1 MVKTSLT
8 TTATTTTAAISLIG
22 LLIFGMTT
30 TTTTALATPFLSA
43 LPDENPRR
51 QQNNSQGQ
59 FIEGL
64 GQAREQ
70 MEEERVADM
79 AEEEERQ
86 QELQADASTDKD
98 RVPITI
104 TTTNGTTLTVQAID
118 DIDLDGFNDAFNDT
132 SLDYGIKL
140 ENVSI
145 SEGGHLSIQA
155 RLDFYADPENQ
166 ARYYVANGTV
176 YEIVAKPTG
185 AAPVSTTTPETTTTI
200 P

>member
-1 MVKTSLT
+1 MKSSLELT
-8 TTATTTTAAISLIG
+8 TAISLIG
-22 LLIFGMTT
+22 LLILGMTT
-30 TTTTALATPFLSA
+30 TNTTAFATPLLSA
-43 LPDENPRR
+43 LPDSDTR
-51 QQNNSQGQ
+51 QQQNKSQDQ
-59 FIEGL
+59 FVEGL

-70 MEEERVADM
+70 MEEERAADI

-86 QELQADASTDKD
+86 QELQADASTGED

-145 SEGGHLSIQA
+145 SEDGHLSIQA
-155 RLDFYADPENQ
+155 RLDFYADPDNQ

-176 YEIVAKPTG
+176 YEIVAKPPTG
-185 AAPVSTTTPETTTTI
+185 TASSTTLETTTTT

>member
-1 MVKTSLT
+1 MKPLALTAIGQLSLLLFVGIS
-8 TTATTTTAAISLIG
+8 TTTTA
-22 LLIFGMTT
+22 F
-30 TTTTALATPFLSA
+30 ATPYLSA
-43 LPDENPRR
+43 LPDSIPRQ
-51 QQNNSQGQ
+51 QQNNTQDQ

-70 MEEERVADM
+70 MEEERAADI

-98 RVPITI
+98 RAPTTI
-104 TTTNGTTLTVQAID
+104 TTANGTTLTVQAID
-118 DIDLDGFNDAFNDT
+118 DIDLDGFNEAVNDT
-132 SLDYGIKL
+132 SLDFGIKL
-140 ENVSI
+140 QNVSI
-145 SEGGHLSIQA
+145 SDDGQMSIQA

-176 YEIVAKPTG
+176 YEIVAKPPTG
-185 AAPVSTTTPETTTTI
+185 AASTTTPETTTTT